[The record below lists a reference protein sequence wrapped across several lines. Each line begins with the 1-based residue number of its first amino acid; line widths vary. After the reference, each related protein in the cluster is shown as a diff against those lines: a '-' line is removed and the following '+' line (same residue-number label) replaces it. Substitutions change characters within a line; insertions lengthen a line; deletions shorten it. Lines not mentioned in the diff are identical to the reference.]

1 MQPSSRAKEYVEQV
15 CGEVRWQ
22 KAHAI
27 VQEELY
33 AHMEDQREAYLS
45 AGIAE
50 EEADILAVE
59 EMGNPLETGSHFDNL
74 YRPHMEWGVLLFA
87 GIIVAVGMVMR
98 IQLLRET
105 GAEIV
110 WESEFL
116 ILAFGMAVMIY
127 GYKLDYTALF
137 QHYFSGKVSGV
148 IWALLCT
155 LAVYFVFFAGWH
167 AVNGS
172 MGWILVNGNDIIF
185 HYLGLLWPVVMCAFL
200 YMQYQKGASG
210 YLYSFTFLLF
220 TLCLF
225 EGSSSAFFLLMGT
238 GFFMH
243 GYALWKNWF
252 GCSRKWGLTFLLFP
266 FVLIVMIIRYPY
278 RLGRLYAVLHPF
290 AGPVGYGYASVQI
303 MTTLQEARIIG
314 EGGKNLQYALEY
326 IPNLMTDHIL
336 TAAVSH
342 WGWVSLLPLFLAYGM
357 LFYLGWRACYRVK
370 SQAGKLLV
378 VTVSDLWLLQIAGY
392 LCNNFT
398 TLQMGWYSLLFVQGR
413 YSLLANL
420 FLLGLVLSVFK
431 TGAVQ
436 KDEWEQNRNFEEKQV
451 FLKKPIRTKRGLE
464 AFLKLEYNLEEPLFH
479 DWNRKQEK

>member
-1 MQPSSRAKEYVEQV
+1 MQTSSRAKEYVKQV
-15 CGEVRWQ
+15 CGEIRWQ

-185 HYLGLLWPVVMCAFL
+185 HYLGLLIWVYC
-200 YMQYQKGASG
+200 G
-210 YLYSFTFLLF
+210 LL
-220 TLCLF
+220 LCVPF
-225 EGSSSAFFLLMGT
+225 
-238 GFFMH
+238 
-243 GYALWKNWF
+243 YI
-252 GCSRKWGLTFLLFP
+252 CSIRKVRADICTVLP
-266 FVLIVMIIRYPY
+266 FCCLPC
-278 RLGRLYAVLHPF
+278 
-290 AGPVGYGYASVQI
+290 
-303 MTTLQEARIIG
+303 
-314 EGGKNLQYALEY
+314 
-326 IPNLMTDHIL
+326 
-336 TAAVSH
+336 
-342 WGWVSLLPLFLAYGM
+342 VSLKAP
-357 LFYLGWRACYRVK
+357 
-370 SQAGKLLV
+370 
-378 VTVSDLWLLQIAGY
+378 
-392 LCNNFT
+392 
-398 TLQMGWYSLLFVQGR
+398 
-413 YSLLANL
+413 
-420 FLLGLVLSVFK
+420 
-431 TGAVQ
+431 AV
-436 KDEWEQNRNFEEKQV
+436 RF
-451 FLKKPIRTKRGLE
+451 FC
-464 AFLKLEYNLEEPLFH
+464 
-479 DWNRKQEK
+479 